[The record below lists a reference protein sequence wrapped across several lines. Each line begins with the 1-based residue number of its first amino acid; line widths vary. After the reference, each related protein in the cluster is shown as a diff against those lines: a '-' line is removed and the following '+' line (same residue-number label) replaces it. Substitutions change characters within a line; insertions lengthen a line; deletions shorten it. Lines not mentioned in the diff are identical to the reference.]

1 MRRAARAMRYLLD
14 TNIFVAA
21 LNDQP
26 KVREALNALD
36 SADEVLLSVIVWAEL
51 QFGALCSSKRE
62 ENLARVEALR
72 AAFPLV
78 EITRSVADRFSRIKA
93 FLRKKGAPK
102 SDLDL
107 LIAATAIESDA
118 ILITD
123 DKGISATQIPD
134 LATLNWVR

>member
-1 MRRAARAMRYLLD
+1 MRYLLD